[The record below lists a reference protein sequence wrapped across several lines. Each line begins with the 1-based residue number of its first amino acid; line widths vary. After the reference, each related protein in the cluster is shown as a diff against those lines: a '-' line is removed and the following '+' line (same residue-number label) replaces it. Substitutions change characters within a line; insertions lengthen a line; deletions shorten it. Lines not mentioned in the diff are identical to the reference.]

1 MDMLTE
7 SVGIANKQ
15 YSSLIVRV
23 VLILLDLA
31 LKISFIK
38 EHWIQTKCILEFS
51 VYIKVS
57 RHLEI

>member
-38 EHWIQTKCILEFS
+38 EH
-51 VYIKVS
+51 
-57 RHLEI
+57 